1 MMGRALVILGRL
13 RASSSSGK
21 VQASSE
27 LASAI
32 VWLISKSQWVRWNLR
47 FTCKEGRPLMYDYPT
62 ILVARDDGLDCS
74 LVQSL
79 QRNGFHVLEADD
91 WDHLFDVVRV
101 HSRRIHLLLLDAKNM
116 YVYVPILKAHRFWLQ
131 ILFVEKPVDV
141 DDVLAKV
148 RKLIGSPPSPLHS
161 APSPTEDSRA

>member
-1 MMGRALVILGRL
+1 
-13 RASSSSGK
+13 
-21 VQASSE
+21 
-27 LASAI
+27 
-32 VWLISKSQWVRWNLR
+32 
-47 FTCKEGRPLMYDYPT
+47 MYDYPT

-116 YVYVPILKAHRFWLQ
+116 YVVSNPLNYALRRIIRHMAARADG
-131 ILFVEKPVDV
+131 IRNGD
-141 DDVLAKV
+141 AKLGAV
-148 RKLIGSPPSPLHS
+148 RIS
-161 APSPTEDSRA
+161 D